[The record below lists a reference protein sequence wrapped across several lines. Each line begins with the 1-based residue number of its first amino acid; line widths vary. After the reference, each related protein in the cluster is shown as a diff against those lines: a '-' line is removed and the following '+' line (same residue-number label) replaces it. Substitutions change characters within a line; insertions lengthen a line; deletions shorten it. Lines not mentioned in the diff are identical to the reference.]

1 MGFGRSLRHAFKKA
15 TKAVGHALDPVALTK
30 SATTTARRALHG
42 DFKGALGE
50 ALNYTQKAMI
60 DFNGR
65 HNNRSAMLA
74 AIPAFVAKMKPGEV
88 GGDAADRARRIV
100 RQGAQNSG
108 GAMLL
113 GQGVDFDRLR
123 LDRDQEL
130 GEK

>member
-1 MGFGRSLRHAFKKA
+1 MGFFKSIRHAVKKVM
-15 TKAVGHALDPVALTK
+15 KAVGHSINPVALTK
-30 SATTTARRALHG
+30 SANTTVRRALHG
-42 DFKGALGE
+42 DWKGALGE
-50 ALNYTQKAMI
+50 ALNYTQKSMI

-65 HNNRSAMLA
+65 HDIQSAMPA
-74 AIPAFVAKMKPGEV
+74 AMARMARMKSGEE
-88 GGDAADRARRIV
+88 GDAAARARRIT

-108 GAMLL
+108 GTMLL

>member
-1 MGFGRSLRHAFKKA
+1 MGLGKSFRHAIKKV
-15 TKAVGHALDPVALTK
+15 TKVVGHSLNPVALTK
-30 SATTTARRALHG
+30 SANTTVRRALHG
-42 DFKGALGE
+42 DLKGALGE
-50 ALNYTQKAMI
+50 FLNYNQKATI

-65 HNNRSAMLA
+65 HDIQSAMPA
-74 AIPAFVAKMKPGEV
+74 AMARMKSGEV
-88 GGDAADRARRIV
+88 GDDAAARARRIT

-108 GAMLL
+108 STMLL

>member
-15 TKAVGHALDPVALTK
+15 TKAVGHVLDPVALTK
-30 SATTTARRALHG
+30 SATTTVRRALHG

-50 ALNYTQKAMI
+50 ALNYTQKVI
-60 DFNGR
+60 PDFHGR
-65 HNNRSAMLA
+65 HDTRSAMPA
-74 AIPAFVAKMKPGEV
+74 AMPAAMARMKSGEE
-88 GGDAADRARRIV
+88 GDDAAARARRIT

-108 GAMLL
+108 GMMLL
-113 GQGVDFDRLR
+113 GQGVAFDRLR

>member
-15 TKAVGHALDPVALTK
+15 TKVVGHALDPVALTK
-30 SATTTARRALHG
+30 SASTTVRRALHG

-65 HNNRSAMLA
+65 HDNQSAMPA
-74 AIPAFVAKMKPGEV
+74 AMPAAMARMKSGEV
-88 GGDAADRARRIV
+88 GDDADDRTRRIK